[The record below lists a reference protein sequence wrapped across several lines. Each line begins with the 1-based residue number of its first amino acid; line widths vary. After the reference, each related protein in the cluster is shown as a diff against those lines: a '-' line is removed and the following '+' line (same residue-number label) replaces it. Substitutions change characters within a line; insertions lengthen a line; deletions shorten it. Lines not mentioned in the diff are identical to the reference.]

1 MAGRASRRRK
11 TAPQPARCAGDAEAG
26 TLQAEIVLL
35 RELIYQVGELVQ
47 SDGPVEVQL
56 RRLDVV
62 ARACGHLARLL
73 RAEDDLS
80 EQASL
85 ADEIGRI
92 SEEVR
97 REMGVRPIE

>member
-1 MAGRASRRRK
+1 MPDKTRPKPAKRPPSR
-11 TAPQPARCAGDAEAG
+11 TEPGN
-26 TLQAEIVLL
+26 LQAEILLL
-35 RELIYQVGELVQ
+35 RGLIGQVGELVRPD
-47 SDGPVEVQL
+47 SPVSEQL

-80 EQASL
+80 EQAAL

-97 REMGVRPIE
+97 REMGTRQIG

>member
-1 MAGRASRRRK
+1 MPRK
-11 TAPQPARCAGDAEAG
+11 IRTSTPDAG

-35 RELIYQVGELVQ
+35 RELIGQVGELVQ
-47 SDGPVEVQL
+47 AGDPVEVQL
-56 RRLDVV
+56 RRLDLV

-73 RAEDDLS
+73 RTEDALS
-80 EQASL
+80 EQADL

-97 REMGVRPIE
+97 REMGARQIG